1 LAYNSAMFTGLIRDV
16 GKVVEVRKNGNE
28 AQFTIE
34 TNLPAENLSLGAS
47 VCCSGV
53 CLTVTAQEAKRF
65 STLASGETLSK
76 TTLGNWQ
83 TGMAIN
89 LEPSLRV
96 GDELGGHL
104 VFGHVD
110 GVAECVSIKPDAQ
123 SRRFSF
129 RVPADIA
136 PFIAAKGSVGIDGVS
151 LTVNEIQGNVFGV
164 NIIPHTAENTSFA
177 NLAEGGKVNI
187 EIDMLAR
194 YVARF
199 SEFKLYKEAV

>member
-16 GKVVEVRKNGNE
+16 GKVVEAQKNGNE
-28 AQFTIE
+28 ALFTIE

-47 VCCSGV
+47 VCCNGV
-53 CLTVTAQEAKRF
+53 CLTVTAQEGQRF
-65 STLASGETLSK
+65 SALASGETLSK
-76 TTLGNWQ
+76 STLGSWQ
-83 TGMAIN
+83 PGKAIN

-110 GVAECVSIKPDAQ
+110 GVGECVSINPDAQ

-136 PFIAAKGSVGIDGVS
+136 PFIAVKGSVSVDGVS

-164 NIIPHTAENTSFA
+164 NIIPHTLEQTGFA
-177 NLAEGGKVNI
+177 QFAEGSKVNI

-194 YVARF
+194 YVARLSGF
-199 SEFKLYKEAV
+199 DLRRAS

>member
-1 LAYNSAMFTGLIRDV
+1 MFTGLIRDV
-16 GKVVEVRKNGNE
+16 GKVVEVRKTGFE

-34 TNLPAENLSLGAS
+34 TSLPAENLSLGAS
-47 VCCSGV
+47 VCCNGV
-53 CLTVTAQEAKRF
+53 CLTVTAQDSGRF
-65 STLASGETLSK
+65 ITLASGETLSK
-76 TTLGNWQ
+76 STLGGWQ
-83 TGMAIN
+83 ADQAVN

-110 GVAECVSIKPDAQ
+110 GVGECVSIKPDAQ

-129 RVPADIA
+129 RVPGDIA
-136 PFIAAKGSVGIDGVS
+136 PFIAAKGSLSIDGVS
-151 LTVNEIQGNVFGV
+151 LTVNEIQGPVFGV
-164 NIIPHTAENTSFA
+164 NIIPHTLQHTSFA
-177 NLAEGGKVNI
+177 QLKEGGKVNI

-199 SEFKLYKEAV
+199 SGFDLRKAS